1 MNNIV
6 RMANDIAG
14 FHTSFSED
22 EAKQMVSEHINK
34 FWAPP
39 LRTKLFEQIAADPSV
54 FHPLIIACSSMVKC
68 EQHNPIKPVFVE
80 KGGTGG

>member
-1 MNNIV
+1 MSDIV

-14 FHTSFSED
+14 FHTSFPEG

-34 FWAPP
+34 FWPP
-39 LRTKLFEQIAADPSV
+39 SLRTKFFEQINADPSV
-54 FHPLIIACSSMVKC
+54 FHPLIVASSGMVKC
-68 EQHNPIKPVFVE
+68 NQHNPINPVFVE